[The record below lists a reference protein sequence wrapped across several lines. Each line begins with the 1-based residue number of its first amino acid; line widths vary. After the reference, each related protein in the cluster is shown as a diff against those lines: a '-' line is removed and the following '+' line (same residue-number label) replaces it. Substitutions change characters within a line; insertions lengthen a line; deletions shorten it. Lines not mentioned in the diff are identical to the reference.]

1 MRILN
6 LSINSVEFDF
16 KADINQYFKENYL
29 CQLTSENN
37 GQWQN
42 LLYNSSLCHPLLL
55 KSKK

>member
-37 GQWQN
+37 GQ
-42 LLYNSSLCHPLLL
+42 
-55 KSKK
+55 